1 MKSVLLEILSHYTI
15 EETILHLN
23 SPFYHNFFAVTK
35 CMIHSMYLTLEDNLT
50 QRD

>member
-23 SPFYHNFFAVTK
+23 SPFYHIFLQSLSA
-35 CMIHSMYLTLEDNLT
+35 
-50 QRD
+50 